1 MNQLKSR
8 NVLWNRYITKM
19 KAIIIAAGTGTRL
32 GKEQSKLPKA
42 LLEVNDQ
49 TILSRQISVLKKMG
63 IEEIVV
69 ITGPYAEKF
78 PSIDVTYVNDQNHDE
93 HDILGSLI
101 VAKDYI
107 KGDTVITYSDILFD
121 AITSEQIIQQECDI
135 GVVIDM
141 DWKKA
146 YEGRTF
152 HPLTEAENVL
162 LSDDKNILKIQKNIK
177 SREENIGEFLGLI
190 KLSSHGS
197 KIFTDKFEYLLTN
210 HIGTFHDAASLKK
223 AYITDF
229 IQELVDS
236 KIFVTPILISGKWCE
251 IDTNQDLERAQK
263 IFS

>member
-1 MNQLKSR
+1 MNQLKS
-8 NVLWNRYITKM
+8 NYVLWNHYVTKM

-32 GKEQSKLPKA
+32 GKNDSKLPKA

-49 TILSRQISVLKKMG
+49 TILSRQISILKKMG
-63 IEEIVV
+63 IEEIIV

-78 PSIDVTYVNDQNHDE
+78 PSIDVTYVNDHDHDK

-121 AITSEQIIQQECDI
+121 TITLEQIIQQECDVGI
-135 GVVIDM
+135 AIDM

-146 YEGRTF
+146 YEGRTL
-152 HPLTEAENVL
+152 HPSTEAENVL
-162 LSDDKNILKIQKNIK
+162 LDDDKNILKVQKNIK
-177 SREENIGEFLGLI
+177 SREENVGEFLGLI

-197 KIFTDKFEYLLTN
+197 KILTDKFEYLLAN
-210 HIGTFHDAASLKK
+210 HTGTFHNAASLKK
-223 AYITDF
+223 AYFTDF
-229 IQELVDS
+229 IQELVNS
-236 KIFVTPILISGKWCE
+236 KIVVTPIFISGKWCE

-263 IFS
+263 MFL